1 MTLMNY
7 IMKIILMT
15 LLLAFLMVNCK
26 KEDEKEPGEMIFH
39 SLVAEKDTIA
49 PGETVKIVANATG
62 TSLEFHWSAT
72 LGDILGS
79 GAEVIYAASPCS
91 AGKNKITCK
100 VVSGRQ
106 TDTKTIEIVVYE

>member
-1 MTLMNY
+1 MTLMNHFR
-7 IMKIILMT
+7 KILLMIF
-15 LLLAFLMVNCK
+15 LLAFLILNCK
-26 KEDEKEPGEMIFH
+26 KEDQEEQGQLIFH

-49 PGETVKIVANATG
+49 PGETIKIVANATG

-100 VVSGRQ
+100 AVSGRQ
-106 TDTKTIEIVVYE
+106 ADTKTIEIVVYE